1 VHQQRVAAI
10 RRVAVI
16 GAGPAQPF
24 DGMMLALRC
33 SQSGFETVLEDVLPG
48 NLRQAVARLEVPLP
62 ANLSLAGSIE
72 HAVRNADLVID
83 TVPDELESKLEIWS
97 LLDRMAPPHTLFAT
111 PTTVLSV
118 ADLASCTY
126 RSGQCFGLRLDT
138 PGTGDAGETWRLRI
152 ACPPSAAEAARE
164 AIQAFF
170 LALGA
175 DVVLEEDTAQLP

>member
-1 VHQQRVAAI
+1 VHQQRVTAI
-10 RRVAVI
+10 RRVAII
-16 GAGPAQPF
+16 GAGPAKPF

-33 SQSGFETVLEDVLPG
+33 SQSGFETILEDVLPG
-48 NLRQAVARLEVPLP
+48 NLRKAVARLESPLP
-62 ANLSLAGSIE
+62 VNLSLAGSIE
-72 HAVRNADLVID
+72 HAVRNADLVVD

-126 RSGQCFGLRLDT
+126 RAGQCFGLRLDT
-138 PGTGDAGETWRLRI
+138 AATADASETWKVRI
-152 ACPPSAAEAARE
+152 ACPPPASGAARQ
-164 AIQAFF
+164 AMQAFF

-175 DVVLEEDTAQLP
+175 EVEFEEDTAQLP